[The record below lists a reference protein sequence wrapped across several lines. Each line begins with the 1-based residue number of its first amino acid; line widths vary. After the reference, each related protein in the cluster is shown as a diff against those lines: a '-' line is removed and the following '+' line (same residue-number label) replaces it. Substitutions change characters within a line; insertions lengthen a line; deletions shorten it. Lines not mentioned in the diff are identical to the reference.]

1 MKLWSMLLAAL
12 FALTLSAC
20 SPSEPEAPS
29 AADTVVPEQVAPE
42 ADIDT
47 DTQAATE
54 AEPASSEPGGYEPTP
69 EERVPPAEE
78 ELGS

>member
-29 AADTVVPEQVAPE
+29 AADTAVPEQVAPE
-42 ADIDT
+42 ADT
-47 DTQAATE
+47 DAPAAAE

-78 ELGS
+78 SGS